1 MKASAKGTISKIR
14 VLKLAPQTLVRFTL
28 KAEHQTYNCIVSRKN
43 IVDQVLMLPEE
54 TKNISVYGH
63 FNKRN
68 QLVIEKLA
76 GNPFANSHEIE
87 YFRKR
92 A

>member
-14 VLKLAPQTLVRFTL
+14 VLKPAPQMLVRFTL
-28 KAEHQTYNCIVSRKN
+28 EGERQTYNCIVSRKN
-43 IVDQVLMLPEE
+43 IVDQVLMLPEG

-63 FNKRN
+63 VNNRN

-76 GNPFANSHEIE
+76 GNPFASVNEFE

>member
-1 MKASAKGTISKIR
+1 MKTSTKGIISKIR

-28 KAEHQTYNCIVSRKN
+28 EGEHETYNCIASRKN
-43 IVDQVLMLPEE
+43 IVDQVLMLPEG

-63 FNKRN
+63 INKRN

-76 GNPFANSHEIE
+76 GNPFAISNEFE